1 MPRTGSLTPPI
12 PSPPL
17 ANPQHARSH
26 HTSPPAS
33 PQPTHRPQT
42 PLENDQDPFLAQV
55 ARIPLTEEDRQ
66 EGYDVELLNA
76 RPRGRYSSDLAPAA
90 GASDADHDSL
100 LGAGALGEKYGAGAG
115 GGGLGGSGAPL
126 PPRAG
131 LAPGL
136 GGAGALGAAAGLGAG
151 LGPVGSGSH
160 GALVPGGGGGY
171 GSPGKEFGLDSN
183 GGYSGTTAQSGARE
197 RKPWFLRPLPL
208 VALVGFIVA
217 CALAIGLGVGLSLKH
232 SNTTASTSRS
242 SGNST
247 VSGSGSRSGS
257 RTSTRTRTMTTG
269 TVVPSSLYSSYT
281 SLHPQ
286 TDDSTTASLGWTS
299 TVGATATETTTL
311 PSVLTS
317 VPSPAS
323 GTTLATSGNLP
334 IPAAS
339 ATTISGSITISALT
353 ATLRARAPRQTMRF
367 EG

>member
-26 HTSPPAS
+26 HISPPSS
-33 PQPTHRPQT
+33 PQPTQRPQT

-76 RPRGRYSSDLAPAA
+76 RPRGRYSSDLAAA
-90 GASDADHDSL
+90 TGASDADHDSL
-100 LGAGALGEKYGAGAG
+100 LGGVHGEKYGAGAA
-115 GGGLGGSGAPL
+115 GLGGTGAPL

-136 GGAGALGAAAGLGAG
+136 AGAGALGGAAGLGAG

-160 GALVPGGGGGY
+160 GALVPGGGY

-183 GGYSGTTAQSGARE
+183 GGYSGTTAQSGGRE

-208 VALVGFIVA
+208 MALVGFIVA
-217 CALAIGLGVGLSLKH
+217 CALAIGLGVGLSVKH
-232 SNTTASTSRS
+232 SNAASSRS

-286 TDDSTTASLGWTS
+286 TDDSTTVSAGWTS
-299 TVGATATETTTL
+299 TGGATVTETTTL

>member
-131 LAPGL
+131 L
-136 GGAGALGAAAGLGAG
+136 
-151 LGPVGSGSH
+151 GSGSH

-311 PSVLTS
+311 PSALTS